1 MTTLHIIL
9 TALGAALLAGGFS
22 AWYFTR
28 RVHRKVSYM
37 LDAMEDGELNFR
49 FDEKKKIGGKINR
62 TLNRVRGIYE
72 KERSEILEQERF
84 YGQML
89 DHVRTGILVEEDGKV
104 IYTNKAANDTLG
116 LPALGHIRQLKNI
129 DEALYSAFR
138 DVNSHRESRASFY
151 DERGQKSI
159 LLTASNECIGG
170 KNVKVITFNDVTG
183 EMEQNEE
190 ISWNRLIRVLTHEI
204 MNTVTPVA
212 SLSQTL
218 TQEVEGF
225 SGQPGY
231 EELKSGLQTISSSSR
246 GLIKFVESYR
256 NLTRVPLPVKRA
268 FYLKELMER
277 VLNLTHEQAASS
289 GVQCLYIEK
298 TEDILL
304 YADENQIAQILINL
318 IKNAIQAEASKVE
331 ITATI
336 DLSESV
342 VIDVANNGR
351 PISRESQEQIFVP
364 FFTTKQE
371 GTGIGLS
378 LSRQIMRLHHG
389 SINLS
394 RSDERMT
401 VFTLIFK

>member
-129 DEALYSAFR
+129 DESLYCAFR

-231 EELKSGLQTISSSSR
+231 EELKSGLQTIYSSSR

-277 VLNLTHEQAASS
+277 VLNLTHEQAAGS

-318 IKNAIQAEASKVE
+318 IKNAIQAGASKVE

>member
-1 MTTLHIIL
+1 MTTLHITLI
-9 TALGAALLAGGFS
+9 ALGAAIVAGGVS

-49 FDEKKKIGGKINR
+49 FNEKKRIGGKINR

-72 KERSEILEQERF
+72 KERDGMLEQERF

-104 IYTNKAANDTLG
+104 IYINKAANDTIG

-129 DEALYSAFR
+129 DESLYCAFR
-138 DVNSHRESRASFY
+138 DVTPYKESRASFY
-151 DERGQKSI
+151 NERGEKSI

-170 KNVKVITFNDVTG
+170 KNVKVITFNDVTE
-183 EMEQNEE
+183 EMGQNEE

-204 MNTVTPVA
+204 MNTITPVA

-218 TQEVEGF
+218 SQEVERFCGE
-225 SGQPGY
+225 SGY
-231 EELKSGLQTISSSSR
+231 EEIKSGLETISSSSR

-256 NLTRVPLPVKRA
+256 NLTRVPVPVKRA
-268 FYLKELMER
+268 FYLKDLMER
-277 VLNLTHEQAASS
+277 VLSLTHEQTSGS
-289 GVQCLYIEK
+289 GVQCVYIEK
-298 TEDILL
+298 AEDILL
-304 YADENQIAQILINL
+304 YADENQISQILINL
-318 IKNAIQAEASKVE
+318 IRNGVQAEASKVE
-331 ITATI
+331 ITANI

-342 VIDVANNGR
+342 VIEIANNGH

-364 FFTTKQE
+364 FFTTKQD

-378 LSRQIMRLHHG
+378 LSRQIMRLHNG
-389 SINLS
+389 SIHLS